1 MEAQCRRQLIISWT
15 SRRRLPTDRHLATMI
30 AHNRWCV
37 RVCVGVHVCVSE
49 GRKRERDGLLSLF
62 FIQTQAHG
70 QVNRKG
76 SISPHGNINETVRN
90 DIIILTL
97 TYKSYKLGLSRC
109 TRRQQKNKRRKH
121 TIRPNC
127 RLLVNVACY
136 VWKQSCFAEA
146 HYCTNVDPLSLK
158 EFEKNSKWEKQ
169 NKNEQQLTR

>member
-1 MEAQCRRQLIISWT
+1 MEAHCRRQLIISWT

-49 GRKRERDGLLSLF
+49 GGKRERDGLLSLF

-76 SISPHGNINETVRN
+76 SISPPGNINETVRN
-90 DIIILTL
+90 NIIILTL
-97 TYKSYKLGLSRC
+97 TYKSFSRC
-109 TRRQQKNKRRKH
+109 TRRQQKNKRRTH

-136 VWKQSCFAEA
+136 GNNLVSQKLIIARMLILCHWRR
-146 HYCTNVDPLSLK
+146 LK
-158 EFEKNSKWEKQ
+158 K
-169 NKNEQQLTR
+169 